1 VNPSKDNQL
10 LLNMI
15 PDLFLL
21 SFFWILFCVLHSVL
35 AAPRFKNRM
44 KALMGKSFI
53 FYRPFYII
61 FAFVTM
67 IAIII
72 FQVNM
77 NDVQL
82 YLLSTALFLGGIV
95 VCFSGLVLMIV
106 CIEKYFILLS
116 GIPDLFQRN
125 GTSRL
130 MITGIHRYVR
140 HPLYLGTFVFI
151 WGLFVLLPYAGL
163 LITNVI
169 ITVYTLIGIKLE
181 ESKLVEEFGEDYR
194 LYRKKVPMLLPDF
207 RYR

>member
-1 VNPSKDNQL
+1 
-10 LLNMI
+10 
-15 PDLFLL
+15 
-21 SFFWILFCVLHSVL
+21 
-35 AAPRFKNRM
+35 
-44 KALMGKSFI
+44 
-53 FYRPFYII
+53 
-61 FAFVTM
+61 M